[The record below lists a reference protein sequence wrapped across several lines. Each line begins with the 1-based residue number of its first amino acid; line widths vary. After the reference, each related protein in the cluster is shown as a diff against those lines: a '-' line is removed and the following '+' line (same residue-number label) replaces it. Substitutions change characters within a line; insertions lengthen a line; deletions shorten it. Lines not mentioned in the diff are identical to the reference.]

1 MRAAWVESITP
12 ASEHILTGDL
22 LHHLVKV
29 VRLEAGEELLL
40 LDGHGLK
47 VKTKVSAVTKREMR
61 LEQLEILQEAR
72 RYEFDL
78 ALGIPKREALE
89 LSLKEATELGFRRI
103 YLIRAEYSQMKLP
116 ELERLQ
122 RLLIS
127 ALEQSNSAFLPE
139 LIETDWE
146 DLPWQEYGLN
156 LMMDSQS
163 LPGIQRQTTTEGPRL
178 LVVGPEGG
186 FSPTELQF
194 LHSRPKLEV
203 LTLPTPILRTP
214 TAVATG
220 AGVLLQRLMD

>member
-1 MRAAWVESITP
+1 
-12 ASEHILTGDL
+12 L

-146 DLPWQEYGLN
+146 
-156 LMMDSQS
+156 
-163 LPGIQRQTTTEGPRL
+163 
-178 LVVGPEGG
+178 
-186 FSPTELQF
+186 
-194 LHSRPKLEV
+194 
-203 LTLPTPILRTP
+203 
-214 TAVATG
+214 
-220 AGVLLQRLMD
+220 